1 MTNLMGSNPGHD
13 WPEGNYAC
21 RCSNCSEHYTGPK
34 RSYFCYKCDTAR
46 REAPAP
52 DYEAIRN
59 AKIDMLKRFEEAKRI
74 CEAAGYVVYK
84 KI

>member
-13 WPEGNYAC
+13 WPEGSYFC
-21 RCSNCSEHYTGPK
+21 KCHNCAEKYTGPK

-46 REAPAP
+46 RETPAP

-59 AKIDMLKRFEEAKRI
+59 SKIESMRLFKESYDKAVKEGTI
-74 CEAAGYVVYK
+74 TYH

>member
-1 MTNLMGSNPGHD
+1 MIGLKEITRVGVVIVQNVIQDQSVVTSAINAIPPG
-13 WPEGNYAC
+13 
-21 RCSNCSEHYTGPK
+21 
-34 RSYFCYKCDTAR
+34 
-46 REAPAP
+46 EAPAP

-59 AKIDMLKRFEEAKRI
+59 AKVDMLKRFEEAKRI